1 MIKSIVFD
9 FDNTIAK
16 NVEPTDY
23 LILNVVKKYNPHICE
38 NLLLKVIQN
47 ATTDYEICEKLIPSS
62 DRESVYNL
70 ILRFNMEMVEKVLYA
85 PEVIKLISV
94 LSNHYQLHII
104 SGRDRFSLLYSLKK
118 EGIKDYF
125 TEIIGGDSGFKAKPE
140 PESLNYIINRYKLDI
155 SKVVFAGDSMNDYY
169 TAMRAGCYFIHAG
182 WYEKETDNCEIISCS
197 DPHLFADIIR
207 SLDL

>member
-23 LILNVVKKYNPHICE
+23 LILNVVRKYNPHTCE
-38 NLLLKVIQN
+38 NQLLKVIQD

-70 ILRFNMEMVEKVLYA
+70 ILQFNMEMVEKVLYA
-85 PEVIKLISV
+85 PGVIKLISG

-104 SGRDRFSLLYSLKK
+104 SSRDSSSLFYSLKR

-140 PESLNYIINRYKLDI
+140 SESLNYIINRYKLDL
-155 SKVVFAGDSMNDYY
+155 SEVVFAGDSMNDYY
-169 TAMRAGCYFIHAG
+169 AAMHTGCYFIHTG
-182 WYEKETDNCEIISCS
+182 WYEREIDNREIISCN
-197 DPHLFADIIR
+197 DPHLFTDIIR
-207 SLDL
+207 SL